1 MCFSHNLRYLGKYD
15 RIKNS
20 KLRFDRS
27 SKSGPRQQ
35 EFLRKTIL
43 KGFYNQLP
51 SDTADAIKNGFY
63 RSPTDPQSAEED
75 FKKTDQPYHP
85 IPRDR
90 HYRKALRVVEKMFR
104 PSRRLKPI
112 HFADLRAY
120 PWTLNTSAEWPYR
133 GNKEWT
139 EYLKQ
144 KYNEG
149 EIDSIYA
156 NFHNLYDEIFDANRW
171 NIHLIK
177 EGKAPFW
184 KDDEPVPYGFTFL
197 HSRSHLRRIDQDPKI
212 RAVFGVPKLLLMA
225 ENMFIWNLQREY
237 QNRPLHTGPLLWG
250 YETFRAG
257 WQKLV
262 SRLNSKHISSIIST
276 DWSGF
281 DHNALHELIDDI
293 HDMWRSWFD
302 FDEGYEPSE
311 SKDYSYKNSKTD
323 PTRIQRLW
331 DWMTNAIKKT
341 PIVAESGNIYQ
352 WTFNG
357 IASGYQQTQLLD
369 SFVNAT
375 MLLTCLS
382 ASGINI
388 ESDSFQA
395 LFQGDDS
402 IVTFSEKVDFEPFL
416 KKVSENAKRR
426 FNASISPEKT
436 SRGTWFD
443 GIEVLSYEYSGGL
456 SIRDPN
462 EVLAHLLYPERP
474 RNDEETAAACC
485 GLASALMG
493 CSLEHYLALKD
504 IFVFLVDKL
513 KITPRLPKAEEKLAK
528 FLAVPSL
535 TTFPTFEQTFLQNF
549 DIRGRTD
556 AQREQLWPTLPR
568 GRKGFHFLSS

>member
-1 MCFSHNLRYLGKYD
+1 MCFQHNLRYLGKY
-15 RIKNS
+15 RPFGKAWS
-20 KLRFDRS
+20 FRPPQF
-27 SKSGPRQQ
+27 SKSGERQQ
-35 EFLRKTIL
+35 EFLRRTIV
-43 KGFYNQLP
+43 KGLYSSLRDEDVQ
-51 SDTADAIKNGFY
+51 TIKDGFY
-63 RSPTDPQSAEED
+63 RSPTDPESAEED

-90 HYRKALRVVEKMFR
+90 HYRRALRVVEKLFR

-133 GNKEWT
+133 GDKRWEDYVKDKFRN
-139 EYLKQ
+139 
-144 KYNEG
+144 G
-149 EIDSIYA
+149 EVDSVHL

-177 EGKAPFW
+177 DGKAPFW
-184 KDDEPVPYGFTFL
+184 KDGKPVPYGFTFL

-262 SRLNSKHISSIIST
+262 SRLGRKYISSVIST

-281 DHNALHELIDDI
+281 DHNALHELIDDV

-302 FDEGYEPSE
+302 FDQGYEPSE
-311 SKDYSYKNSKTD
+311 SNDYSYKNSKTD
-323 PTRIQRLW
+323 PERIQNLW
-331 DWMTNAIKKT
+331 DWMTHSIKHT
-341 PIVAESGNIYQ
+341 PIVAESGNMYE

-357 IASGYQQTQLLD
+357 IASGFQQTQLLD
-369 SFVNAT
+369 SFVNAV

-388 ESDSFQA
+388 ESEHFQA

-402 IVTFSEKVDFEPFL
+402 IVTFPEKVEFPSFL
-416 KKVSENAKRR
+416 EKVSIEAKRR
-426 FNASISPEKT
+426 FNATISPDKT
-436 SRGTWFD
+436 TRGEWFD
-443 GIEVLSYEYSGGL
+443 GIEVLSYAYHGGL
-456 SIRDPN
+456 STRDPN
-462 EVLAHLLYPERP
+462 EVLAHLLHPERR

-493 CSLEHYLALKD
+493 CSFQHYLALKD
-504 IFVFLVDKL
+504 IFVFLVNVL
-513 KITPRLPKAEEKLAK
+513 GITPRLPKVEEKIFELIALPK
-528 FLAVPSL
+528 L
-535 TTFPTFEQTFLQNF
+535 TDFPTFEETLLQNF

-556 AQREQLWPTLPR
+556 AQRQQLWPTQPR
-568 GRKGFHFLSS
+568 GTKGFHFLT